1 MSSSGRKSIGIGI
14 RKRLLGEIDL
24 WSLDLNELPRC
35 TQSKKRTQVIRI
47 GISKVPGTDQT
58 ETKITFGKAQHAAE
72 VVGGIVNVACRSV
85 GRDYEQGNA
94 KSIHIGLAP
103 AGCRNRR
110 RRNMVVPAAP
120 IVPRNKDRSVLPVH
134 FAIGAGSICSNRVDD
149 RRNPR
154 GTCAVA
160 AAGMIRCQ
168 ASGRYPN
175 DVSQV
180 AG

>member
-94 KSIHIGLAP
+94 KSIHIGFTP

-110 RRNMVVPAAP
+110 RQNMVIPAAP
-120 IVPRNKDRSVLPVH
+120 IVPRNKDRSVLPDRKSTRLNSSHLVISYAV
-134 FAIGAGSICSNRVDD
+134 FCLKKKNKQKLKDKQRLVRAQDD
-149 RRNPR
+149 QLP
-154 GTCAVA
+154 
-160 AAGMIRCQ
+160 
-168 ASGRYPN
+168 
-175 DVSQV
+175 
-180 AG
+180 